1 MNAAEFFYQST
12 LDMWNIL
19 QQVGDALRE
28 NWPVIAAGLGG
39 AIVLI
44 IIIRIVLAVVK

>member
-1 MNAAEFFYQST
+1 MNAAEFFYYST

-19 QQVGDALRE
+19 EQVGVALRD

-39 AIVLI
+39 AIILI
-44 IIIRIVLAVVK
+44 IIVRLVIAFVK